1 MRFLQ
6 DKIRTIY
13 RFLRGIYKFEMK
25 QIIPYMEI
33 ENSLRAMDIKA
44 YKIDKMKY
52 DLAMELVNKLS
63 VEEEITDNGVSLSL
77 ELYILDKKTI
87 DNIFNSLKV
96 MNDYI
101 NNHDKEFIE
110 LTDEIKTFKEFID
123 KAKRGLI

>member
-1 MRFLQ
+1 MFLQ

-13 RFLRGIYKFEMK
+13 RFLRGIYKLEMK
-25 QIIPYMEI
+25 QIIHYKEI
-33 ENSLRAMDIKA
+33 ENSLRSMDIKA

-63 VEEEITDNGVSLSL
+63 IEEEITDNGVSLSL

-110 LTDEIKTFKEFID
+110 LTDEIRTFKEFID
-123 KAKRGLI
+123 KSKKGLI